1 MFNNFVWWKL
11 GSGKKIKFWEDVWVG
26 GGESMLG
33 KYLRLY
39 IILEK
44 QHHEVHQMELATEGV
59 WEWSFKWRRNLLE
72 SELEMASNFMQE
84 IEVIQI
90 QPQYSDKWV
99 WMVDPSGEYTAKSAY
114 GLLSQEGQVE
124 DSNNKAVFVDLWK
137 MKVPSKVQHFV
148 WRLVRNNQEESKEN
162 ECRFRG

>member
-1 MFNNFVWWKL
+1 
-11 GSGKKIKFWEDVWVG
+11 
-26 GGESMLG
+26 
-33 KYLRLY
+33 
-39 IILEK
+39 
-44 QHHEVHQMELATEGV
+44 
-59 WEWSFKWRRNLLE
+59 
-72 SELEMASNFMQE
+72 
-84 IEVIQI
+84 
-90 QPQYSDKWV
+90 
-99 WMVDPSGEYTAKSAY
+99 MVDPSGEYTAKSAY